1 MHMDPL
7 MPQLVGVAFFVL
19 IASILLQRFKQPS
32 LVAYLVTGALLGPR
46 GFGLVTDTTTIA
58 RLGEVGVVLLL
69 FFAGMELSLPELK
82 KQWRIPILGTLM
94 QIAAS
99 VGFVAAIGWWMSW
112 PLGRVVLLGF
122 VVSLSSTAVVLKL
135 LHDRGELDGPV
146 GRDVVGIL
154 LAQDIAI
161 IPMLMTIGFLA
172 GSSPSP
178 MTLGVQLV
186 AGICVIVLLGFI
198 ASRDSIHLPLGKWLR
213 GDRELQVLAA
223 FALAFGLAFL
233 TGVAGLSV
241 ALGAFVGG
249 VVVGAA
255 RETEWIH
262 QVLYPFQVFFL
273 AVFFVSIGMMIDP
286 RFVWNRFPVLF
297 ALLVAVLVTN
307 TVVNGVILRL
317 LGRSWSNSLRGG
329 ALLAQIGEF
338 SFVLAAV
345 GRQTGLIEDFAYQ
358 TTVAVI
364 ALTLLVS
371 PSWIRIAELFRRKPG
386 GPYTTGRMG

>member
-1 MHMDPL
+1 
-7 MPQLVGVAFFVL
+7 
-19 IASILLQRFKQPS
+19 
-32 LVAYLVTGALLGPR
+32 LGPH
-46 GFGLVTDTTTIA
+46 GFRLITDTSTIA
-58 RLGEVGVVLLL
+58 RLGEIGVVLLL

-99 VGFVAAIGWWMSW
+99 VGFAAAMGWWMGW

-122 VVSLSSTAVVLKL
+122 VISLSSTAVVLKL
-135 LHDRGELDGPV
+135 LHDRGELNGPI

-154 LAQDIAI
+154 LAQDVAM

-172 GSSPSP
+172 GNSPP
-178 MTLGVQLV
+178 LMMLGIQLA

-198 ASRDSIHLPLGKWLR
+198 ASRESIHLPLGKWL
-213 GDRELQVLAA
+213 GDDRELQILAA

-233 TGVAGLSV
+233 TGLAGLSV
-241 ALGAFVGG
+241 PLGAFVGG

-255 RETEWIH
+255 RETDWIH
-262 QVLYPFQVFFL
+262 QALYPFQVFLL
-273 AVFFVSIGMMIDP
+273 AIFFVSIGMMIDP
-286 RFVWNRFPVLF
+286 RFVWSRAPILV

-307 TVVNGVILRL
+307 TLVNGIILRL
-317 LGRSWSNSLRGG
+317 LGRTWSSSFRVG

-345 GRQTGLIEDFAYQ
+345 GRQTGLIEDFSYQ

-364 ALTLLVS
+364 ALTLVVS
-371 PSWIRIAELFRRKPG
+371 PTWIHLMDRGQRIRRA
-386 GPYTTGRMG
+386 TA

>member
-1 MHMDPL
+1 MDPL
-7 MPQLVGVAFFVL
+7 IPQLVGVAFVVL

-32 LVAYLVTGALLGPR
+32 LVAYLVTGALLGPSGL
-46 GFGLVTDTTTIA
+46 GFVTDATTVA
-58 RLGEVGVVLLL
+58 RLGEIGVVLLL
-69 FFAGMELSLPELK
+69 FFAGMEVSLPELK

-99 VGFVAAIGWWMSW
+99 VAFVAAIGWWMSW

-135 LHDRGELDGPV
+135 LHDRRELDGPV

-154 LAQDIAI
+154 LAQDMAM
-161 IPMLMTIGFLA
+161 IPMLMAVGFLA
-172 GSSPSP
+172 GSPTSPARF
-178 MTLGVQLV
+178 GVQLV
-186 AGICVIVLLGFI
+186 AGVFVIALLGFLS
-198 ASRDSIHLPLGKWLR
+198 SRESIHLPLAKWLR

-233 TGVAGLSV
+233 TGVAGLSA

-255 RETEWIH
+255 DETEWIH
-262 QVLYPFQVFFL
+262 EVLYPFQVFFL
-273 AVFFVSIGMMIDP
+273 AVFFVSVGMMIDP
-286 RFVWNRFPVLF
+286 RFVWDRFPVLF
-297 ALLVAVLVTN
+297 ALLLAVLVTN
-307 TVVNGVILRL
+307 TLVNGIILRF
-317 LGRSWSNSLRGG
+317 LGRTWPNSLRGG

-345 GRQTGLIEDFAYQ
+345 GRQTGLIEGFAYQ
-358 TTVAVI
+358 TTIAVI
-364 ALTLLVS
+364 ALTLLVG
-371 PSWIRIAELFRRKPG
+371 PSWIRLAELVHRKPS
-386 GPYTTGRMG
+386 GPYTAPG